1 MAERPAGNAPAP
13 RATRSAYCFAAGGPA
28 DFAIYDRTTLMAG
41 DSLPGPAVIEEATT
55 TVVYFSDQTAAIDVF
70 GQIVITPQTK
80 TAEAGS

>member
-1 MAERPAGNAPAP
+1 
-13 RATRSAYCFAAGGPA
+13 
-28 DFAIYDRTTLMAG
+28 MAG